1 MLEKSGRFFAKHHW
15 PVVIFWIV
23 LLLVVGTVEKTH
35 NGNTKD
41 EFAVPGTQSQQALDL
56 LSTSFPSASGAGAT
70 VVFNATSGSLNDPGP
85 KAAVTQTVENLKK
98 IPGVASVTSP
108 YDPTPTAITFD
119 QGNPQVKTANL
130 NITPSGNV
138 GYSAVTFNAPVTSP
152 EQAKTW
158 FDALTTAAQ
167 PAVNAGLGVTFGGG
181 VADQGNPPPAG
192 ISAYSSYIGLVA
204 AILILLVAMR
214 SAVSMLVP
222 IGVAV
227 FSVSISGSLLK
238 ILEASF
244 TIGSVGPILGD
255 MLGLAV
261 CIDYSLFIVTRY
273 RQGLADGLEPREA
286 VGRAIAT
293 SGSAVLFAGIA
304 VCLALCGL
312 IIVGIPYITQIGF
325 IAALYVVTSLLAA
338 LTLVPA
344 LLGALGT
351 RINNGRIMHREPK
364 PVDET
369 VSGRWANL
377 VSRRTGLIAAISLA
391 VLVLLILPVKSLEL
405 GLPDDGNDDPS
416 LTQYK
421 SFQLLNENFGP
432 GQNGSLLLA
441 IDLPEVNST
450 NVLPVLNAFGTLQTA
465 VAGAPDVARVS
476 LPIPNSL
483 PTSTDPKT
491 VPTAAIM
498 QVVPTVAPNSQA
510 AADLVRN
517 LRQNVIPNALKGT
530 ALNPDQVYVGGQT
543 AINIDLTDAL
553 KDKLPVYILA
563 VVATAFLLLMMVFRS
578 IFVPATA
585 AVVNLLSIGA
595 AYGVLIAVFQWG
607 WGKQLIGLSSTL
619 PIVPFVPV
627 MMFAVLFGLSMDYE
641 VFLISRI
648 REDFNRSGEA
658 RESVRTGLS
667 TVARVIVVAAAIMM
681 SVFVSFVPN
690 PDPQIKM
697 IGFGLT
703 IAVLIDVSIVRMML
717 VPSSMQLFA
726 KANWWFPRWLDKILP
741 HINVD

>member
-1 MLEKSGRFFAKHHW
+1 MLEKMGRLGAKHHW
-15 PVVIFWIV
+15 PVMIFWIV
-23 LLLVVGTVEKTH
+23 VLIGTGVAATARH
-35 NGNTKD
+35 GDPKD
-41 EFAVPGTQSQQALDL
+41 QFAVPGTQSQQALDL
-56 LSTSFPSASGAGAT
+56 LATSFPTASGAGAT
-70 VVFNATSGSLNDPGP
+70 VVFQAKTGSLNDPAP
-85 KAAVTQTVENLKK
+85 KAAVTQSVANLKQ
-98 IPGVASVTSP
+98 IPGVSAVTSP
-108 YDPTPTAITFD
+108 YDVTPTAVTFD
-119 QGNPQVKTANL
+119 QGTPQVKTANL

-138 GYSAVTFNAPVTSP
+138 GYSSVTFASPVTSP

-158 FDALTTAAQ
+158 FDAVSLAAQ

-181 VADQGNPPPAG
+181 VADQGNPAPAG
-192 ISAYSSYIGLVA
+192 ISAYSSLIGIAA
-204 AILILLVAMR
+204 AIIILLLAMR
-214 SAVSMLVP
+214 SAVSMAVP

-227 FSVSISGSLLK
+227 FSVGISGSLSK

-244 TIGSVGPILGD
+244 TVGSVGPILGD
-255 MLGLAV
+255 MIGLAV

-273 RQGLADGLEPREA
+273 RQGLTDGLEPRDA

-293 SGSAVLFAGIA
+293 SGSAVLFAGVA

-312 IIVGIPYITQIGF
+312 FIVGIPYITQIGF
-325 IAALYVVTSLLAA
+325 MAAMYVVVSILAA

-344 LLGALGT
+344 VLGALGPK
-351 RINNGRIMHREPK
+351 INNGHILRREPQATE
-364 PVDET
+364 ET
-369 VSGRWANL
+369 LSGRWANL
-377 VSRRTGLIAAISLA
+377 TSRRTGLIATISLV
-391 VLVLLILPVKSLEL
+391 VLVILILPVKSLEL
-405 GLPDDGNDDPS
+405 GLPDDGNVDPA
-416 LTQYK
+416 LTQYQ

-441 IDLPEVNST
+441 IDLPEVTSAT
-450 NVLPVLNAFGTLQTA
+450 ALPVLNAFGTLQKA
-465 VAGAPDVARVS
+465 VAAAPDVARVS
-476 LPIPNSL
+476 LPIPNSI
-483 PTSTDPKT
+483 PSSADPKA

-498 QVVPTVAPNSQA
+498 QVVPTVAPNSQQ

-517 LRQNVIPNALKGT
+517 LRTNVIPNALKGT

-543 AINIDLTDAL
+543 AINIDLTEAL
-553 KDKLPVYILA
+553 KAKLPIYILA

-585 AVVNLLSIGA
+585 SIMNLLSIGA

-607 WGKQLIGLSSTL
+607 WGKSLIGLSSTL

-648 REDFNRSGEA
+648 REDYNRSGEA

-667 TVARVIVVAAAIMM
+667 TVARVIVVAGLIMM

-717 VPSSMQLFA
+717 VPASMQLFA
-726 KANWWFPRWLDKILP
+726 KTNWWFPKWLDKVLP